1 MEVVEAARPD
11 KLEPPPSPPVEG
23 PGENG
28 AATKLQ
34 KVYRSYRTRR
44 KLADSAVVV
53 EELWYGTFFRMP
65 MPLGSG
71 GVVLSPLFRSVRF
84 GAEQER
90 RHAAPQWSS
99 WIGFSPGSCWIV
111 CCVPFH
117 RKGSPLVCGNF
128 GVSLPVKKN
137 D

>member
-1 MEVVEAARPD
+1 MEAARPD

-90 RHAAPQWSS
+90 RHAAPPMVFLDWLFPWFLLDRVLRS
-99 WIGFSPGSCWIV
+99 
-111 CCVPFH
+111 VPSKGLSFGL
-117 RKGSPLVCGNF
+117 RKFWC
-128 GVSLPVKKN
+128 LPPSEKK
-137 D
+137 